1 MRLTVLDT
9 TLRMLHE
16 IVPIYPGVIRTVNIR
31 SQASAPSSDL
41 QQKRKRKERRCC
53 QKKYCGGRARRG
65 PLFCLHFIKGP
76 KDLLLY
82 QKYKTP
88 TITRAEESHQPLVS
102 SLLSMLTSLPRLSVR
117 MLLFATSSAVL
128 SAARHPVTAFS
139 TSSHISRVS

>member
-1 MRLTVLDT
+1 
-9 TLRMLHE
+9 MLLLL
-16 IVPIYPGVIRTVNIR
+16 I
-31 SQASAPSSDL
+31 SS
-41 QQKRKRKERRCC
+41 KSEKERKGDVA
-53 QKKYCGGRARRG
+53 KKKNHCGGRARRG